1 MSRLRK
7 PMRLCGQELHRFSPV
22 ADSGITSS
30 AVSFGRLVF
39 TDTDPAYPLCT
50 LSRPDTAGRKSLFR
64 SVSTVDQA
72 YSCVKTREGID
83 ATSMPLAPVW
93 SLIGIADAWLGLRKQ
108 ALDGFRKASSLSPH
122 QEEHWLNLTRELM
135 EQGLYADAVSGAQDG
150 LRSLPNSYALHL
162 RLGAAYLAAGHYPE
176 AEATFRELVIAGDPL
191 PTGYVGLAQVLL
203 RTGRAEEAVTEL
215 NAAQRKL
222 GANFLICYFR
232 GLALDR
238 AAKPKDALSAFQEAA
253 QMNPNSAEAHLGLGK
268 TELRLDEMNHAVV

>member
-1 MSRLRK
+1 
-7 PMRLCGQELHRFSPV
+7 
-22 ADSGITSS
+22 
-30 AVSFGRLVF
+30 
-39 TDTDPAYPLCT
+39 
-50 LSRPDTAGRKSLFR
+50 
-64 SVSTVDQA
+64 
-72 YSCVKTREGID
+72 
-83 ATSMPLAPVW
+83 MPLAPVW

-268 TELRLDEMNHAVV
+268 TELRLDEMHHAVVELETVLRLDPSNAQARRLLSQAYRRLGDSQHARKYAVASPAQPAALEDDLLGDFLPPEWQFRAENE